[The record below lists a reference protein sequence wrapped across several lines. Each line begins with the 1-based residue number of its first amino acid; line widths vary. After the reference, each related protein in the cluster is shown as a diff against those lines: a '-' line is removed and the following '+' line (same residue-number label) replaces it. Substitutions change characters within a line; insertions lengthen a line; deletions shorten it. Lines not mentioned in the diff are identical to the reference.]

1 MKRWALLAL
10 LLGLAA
16 GGCGEAP
23 NRTTGVYLL
32 LDLSAADAAALH
44 QARSAVNFFLGVLQP
59 ADTLALAGIGTGS
72 FSEKDIVA
80 RATFN
85 RRPSA
90 ANKQKRAFLKR
101 AAHWL
106 AEAKSSAVTDI
117 TGGILQAIEY
127 LNQAKTARKVILIFS
142 DLKEDRTRGQADE
155 VGFQLSDFRVIV
167 LTPAAGRPEIRT
179 AAKAPD
185 RIERWRARVE
195 NGNGTW
201 HVIEDLQDIDTVFPR

>member
-167 LTPAAGRPEIRT
+167 LNSRRRPAGDPHGRKSPR
-179 AAKAPD
+179 PN
-185 RIERWRARVE
+185 RAVACKGRKRQ
-195 NGNGTW
+195 W
-201 HVIEDLQDIDTVFPR
+201 HVARHRRPPGH